1 MMRWGSDRAPPPAAM
16 PRPPPNPLPRL
27 ACRGWPSVSAYW
39 AEPIARAELVAK
51 YEGLLALIDAAAGEP
66 VAEVARG
73 LAARWPGALR
83 EAQLVPRAILVRRA
97 SASSGAPCPR
107 AELAA
112 AGEAAVVLWADLH
125 RLLGDLQAM
134 RGAGDPWRGFARLE
148 GAARGR
154 WPAAVPDDPA
164 AARAWAEVGL
174 DARLPRAWL
183 AAVAGL
189 TPAEFDGW
197 LRR

>member
-1 MMRWGSDRAPPPAAM
+1 M
-16 PRPPPNPLPRL
+16 PRPPPTPLPRL
-27 ACRGWPSVSAYW
+27 PCRCWPSVEAYW
-39 AEPIARAELVAK
+39 AEPIARAELVPK
-51 YEGLLALIDAAAGEP
+51 YEGLLALIDGGAGEP
-66 VAEVARG
+66 MAGVARG

-83 EAQLVPRAILVRRA
+83 EAQLVPRSILVRRA
-97 SASSGAPCPR
+97 SASAGAPCPR

-112 AGEAAVVLWADLH
+112 AGEAAVVLWSDLH
-125 RLLGDLQAM
+125 CLLGDLQSM

-154 WPAAVPDDPA
+154 WPATPDGA
-164 AARAWAEVGL
+164 TAGAWAQAGL

-189 TPAEFDGW
+189 APAELDRW